1 MNLIDENR
9 NTHGDNRKIFIA
21 CGVGIVVLLFI
32 IIGLLAYVTTINKNS
47 ASLIVDNQKYS
58 VSSYL
63 LNKDN
68 VTYIGIEDLTKM
80 TKDGYSYKS
89 GSKDVEDEN
98 KCYITN
104 SYESTFFEVGSKD
117 IYKVLED
124 TNETEYYTLENPI
137 IKENGKIY
145 MPIDS
150 ARVAANVSYSNNK
163 NKIVITS
170 ISSLEGFYNKQKSN
184 TFIPDTSIVWETIY
198 PNKKLLKDGLV
209 IIKDENSKLGLATI
223 SSSTDSK
230 TKVTKV
236 TTNSVIDPKYNE
248 IKYVEKYNQLIVKT
262 DKGKGIVQIEKENG
276 NFSAKTVISPQYSD
290 IKQISDELYLVS
302 NTSTEKNN
310 KYGIIKKSINQSSS
324 QEAEEI
330 LPIEYEKIGID
341 ISKFTNNKLNNEYI
355 IYDSLIPVKKDNLW
369 GFVNLK
375 GKVVVKLEYTGLGY
389 ISTNS
394 SSNVFIIPELN
405 AIVVKK
411 DKDYSIITKSNKV
424 LINGGITKVYK
435 ETVNGKEQYS
445 MIYNEK
451 KQNVI
456 EYVNNSSKNTN
467 NTQNKNNVNSK
478 NKNTTTTT
486 TTNNNTNSTTNNN
499 NTNATTN
506 TTTNTTTTNTNKN

>member
-9 NTHGDNRKIFIA
+9 NTHRDNRKIFIA

-32 IIGLLAYVTTINKNS
+32 IIGLLACVTTINKNS
-47 ASLIVDNQKYS
+47 ASLIVDNQKYA

-80 TKDGYSYKS
+80 TKDGYNYKS

-104 SYESTFFEVGSKD
+104 SYESTFFEVGSNN

-124 TNETEYYTLENPI
+124 TNETEYYTLDNPI

-145 MPIDS
+145 MPID
-150 ARVAANVSYSNNK
+150 AVKVAANVSYSNNN

-184 TFIPDTSIVWETIY
+184 TFIPNTSIVWETIY

-209 IIKDENSKLGLATI
+209 IIKDENAKLGLATV

-236 TTNSVIDPKYNE
+236 ITNSIIDPKYNE

-290 IKQISDELYLVS
+290 IKQINEELYLVS
-302 NTSTEKNN
+302 NTSTEKTN
-310 KYGIIKKSINQSSS
+310 KYGIIKKSINQSSG

-341 ISKFTNNKLNNEYI
+341 ISKFTNNKINNEYI

-375 GKVVVKLEYTGLGY
+375 GKVVIKLEYTSLGY

-394 SSNVFIIPELN
+394 SSNVLIIPELN

-424 LINGGITKVYK
+424 LINGGITKLYK
-435 ETVNGKEQYS
+435 ETVDGKEQYS
-445 MIYNEK
+445 MIYNDK
-451 KQNVI
+451 KQNVV
-456 EYVNNSSKNTN
+456 EYVNNLTKSTTNKNITNNGSTTTNKNTN
-467 NTQNKNNVNSK
+467 TDE
-478 NKNTTTTT
+478 
-486 TTNNNTNSTTNNN
+486 TTN
-499 NTNATTN
+499 N
-506 TTTNTTTTNTNKN
+506 TTTNTTQNTNTNKN